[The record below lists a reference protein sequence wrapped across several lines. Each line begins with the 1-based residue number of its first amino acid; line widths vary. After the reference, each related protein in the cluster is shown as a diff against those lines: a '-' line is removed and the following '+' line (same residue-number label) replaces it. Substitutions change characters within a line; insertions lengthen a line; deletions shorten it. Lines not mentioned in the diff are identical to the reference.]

1 MHVVA
6 VIPARGGSK
15 GIPLKNLV
23 ELDGRPLVAHVIQT
37 CLAADCVDRTVVS
50 TDDRR
55 IAEAARQHGA
65 EAPFL
70 RPAELAGDEVTLD
83 PVIYHA
89 VTTLEAQGSDPIDVV
104 LTVQPT
110 APLLRPETIEEGVR
124 MVWEEGWDS
133 VVSVRED
140 SHLHWQ
146 GEASSRRPLYEER
159 RNRQDLEPMYCE
171 TGGLFVSRREVVTPE
186 DRLGE
191 RIGLLVLSEGEALDI
206 DTKLDLQVA
215 ELILR
220 DGFLAS
226 GR

>member
-15 GIPLKNLV
+15 GIPLKNLA
-23 ELDGRPLVAHVIQT
+23 ELDARPLVSHVIRA

-50 TDDRR
+50 TDDQH

-65 EAPFL
+65 EVPFL

-89 VTTLEAQGSDPIDVV
+89 VTALEAQGSDAIDVV

-124 MVWEEGWDS
+124 MVREEGWDS

-146 GEASSRRPLYEER
+146 GEGSSRRPLYEAR
-159 RNRQDLEPMYCE
+159 RNRQDLEPIYCE

-191 RIGLLVLSEGEALDI
+191 RIGLLVLSEGEAIDI
-206 DTKLDLQVA
+206 DTELDLQVA

-220 DGFLAS
+220 NGFLTN
-226 GR
+226 GP